1 MQLFLVCRMQK
12 KPWERWKVIWF
23 SCALWQECSSTV
35 VLGGES
41 VYCGFPIKPP
51 PPLFLGPRNVLSP
64 LLSPVSFTH
73 QNNKQE
79 TVLPVLF
86 HHTSPYTCIQYLQA
100 LGAMLPVHVLQRSVI
115 SHKYNSSLI
124 KLWYA
129 KVSGKLISYWH
140 FAKFNVKLPSLNMLK
155 ISKPLRA

>member
-1 MQLFLVCRMQK
+1 MLFDRN
-12 KPWERWKVIWF
+12 
-23 SCALWQECSSTV
+23 AV
-35 VLGGES
+35 VLWHWAES
-41 VYCGFPIKPP
+41 QCIVD
-51 PPLFLGPRNVLSP
+51 S
-64 LLSPVSFTH
+64 LLSPPSFFCTSLTSLPCFLQH

-86 HHTSPYTCIQYLQA
+86 HHTSPCTCRQYLQA

-140 FAKFNVKLPSLNMLK
+140 FAKFNVKLPSLNMRK
-155 ISKPLRA
+155 ISKPLRGIIEDLQNIPLFWPL